1 VYADFG
7 DRFVFFVFFAW
18 QSMRGA
24 SSGSDLL
31 HTVCGTPYYCA
42 PEIIN
47 GAEEGYSGSKVDAWS
62 CGVILYCLLT
72 GTLPFQEEDMNKLF
86 EQINLCVVDYP
97 SWLPADAKDLIA
109 RLLVKDASVRYSLD
123 DVKDHRWLRHGA
135 EVVRVEIEIE
145 SGDSG
150 EVVAEHEASDGDV
163 TKCIASESDELT
175 RSSLGKENIGFSNT
189 LGDNDADMAE
199 QPEYESTEG
208 SPTRVFKDK
217 KPSVDVAEQPKC
229 ESTQVLPTCAFRD
242 KKPSV
247 DVAERPGCE
256 LTRGSPTRAFR
267 DKKPSEVA
275 SLLCIYVCEVLD
287 PGQATDA
294 LAKTLR
300 HTVET
305 RMLNGR
311 SILSKLQT
319 SREMATRIFFCD
331 LADVESHSYA
341 VLCNV
346 LSFVE
351 DARSGELERYQ
362 MERGLR

>member
-1 VYADFG
+1 
-7 DRFVFFVFFAW
+7 
-18 QSMRGA
+18 MRGA

-62 CGVILYCLLT
+62 CGIILYCLLT
-72 GTLPFQEEDMNKLF
+72 GTLPFQEEDMTKLF
-86 EQINLCVVDYP
+86 ELINLCVVDYP
-97 SWLPADAKDLIA
+97 ISLPADAKDLIA

-123 DVKDHRWLRHGA
+123 DVKDHRWLRDGV
-135 EVVRVEIEIE
+135 EGVGVEIKSEPVGNE
-145 SGDSG
+145 EG
-150 EVVAEHEASDGDV
+150 VAEHEASDGDV
-163 TKCIASESDELT
+163 TNCVGSENDELT
-175 RSSLGKENIGFSNT
+175 TSSLGKGNIGFSST
-189 LGDNDADMAE
+189 LCDNDADVAE
-199 QPEYESTEG
+199 QPEFESTQG
-208 SPTRVFKDK
+208 SPTRVFKDKKPIVDVAEQPECESTQSSTRVFKDK
-217 KPSVDVAEQPKC
+217 KPSVDVAEQPEC
-229 ESTQVLPTCAFRD
+229 EPTRVL
-242 KKPSV
+242 
-247 DVAERPGCE
+247 
-256 LTRGSPTRAFR
+256 PTRAFR

-287 PGQATDA
+287 PGPATDA
-294 LAKTLR
+294 LAKSLR
-300 HTVET
+300 RTVET

-319 SREMATRIFFCD
+319 PREMATRIFFCD